1 MPYISKINP
10 KISVIISTYKEP
22 RWLNFCLESYK
33 NQTLKD
39 FEIIIA
45 DDGSDEETKTVVDQ
59 YRPLVT
65 EHVWHEDKGFRKTKI
80 LNKAIVVSKGDYL
93 LFTDGD
99 CIANSNLIETH
110 YLKRRANSY
119 LSGSYYKLDAQTSE
133 KIDRKL
139 IKDLFNRETLKQLGH
154 RPTYKSIKFLAP
166 LPVRTFL
173 DKITTTK
180 PTWNGHCSSGWK
192 KNIEAVNGF
201 NEQMVYGGED
211 RELGERLIHNGV
223 SPIQIRHQSCLIHLH
238 HKQGYIS
245 EEGKQFN
252 QKIRTN
258 VRERKLKWTE
268 FGIIK
273 SNKYD

>member
-1 MPYISKINP
+1 MNP
-10 KISVIISTYKEP
+10 KISLIISTYNEP
-22 RWLNFCLESYK
+22 KWLEFCLESYRY
-33 NQTLKD
+33 QTFKD

-45 DDGSDEETKTVVDQ
+45 DDGSGEETKSVIDR
-59 YRPLVT
+59 YRPMVKK
-65 EHVWHEDKGFRKTKI
+65 HVWHEDKGFRKTKI
-80 LNKAIVVSKGDYL
+80 LNKAISESSGDYL

-99 CIANSNLIETH
+99 CIANSNLIDTH
-110 YLKRRANSY
+110 FKQRSTNSY

-133 KIDRKL
+133 KIDKGL

-154 RPTYKSIKFLAP
+154 KLRYKSIKFLAP

-192 KNIEAVNGF
+192 KDIEAVNGF
-201 NEQMVYGGED
+201 DERMVYGGED
-211 RELGERLIHNGV
+211 RELGERLINYGV
-223 SPIQIRHQSCLIHLH
+223 RPIQIRHRSCLIHLY

-245 EEGKQFN
+245 EKGKYFN
-252 QKIRTN
+252 QKIRQE
-258 VRERKLKWTE
+258 VKEKKLKWTE

>member
-1 MPYISKINP
+1 MNP
-10 KISVIISTYKEP
+10 KISVIISTYNEP
-22 RWLNFCLESYK
+22 RWLDFCLESYK
-33 NQTLKD
+33 NQTVKD

-45 DDGSDEETKTVVDQ
+45 DDGSGEETKTVVDR

-80 LNKAIVVSKGDYL
+80 LNKAIIASKGDYL
-93 LFTDGD
+93 VFTDGD

-110 YLKRRANSY
+110 YHKRSANSY

-133 KIDRKL
+133 KIDKSL
-139 IKDLFNRETLKQLGH
+139 IKNLFNRETLKQLGH
-154 RPTYKSIKFLAP
+154 CPTYKSIKFLAP
-166 LPVRTFL
+166 LPVRTIL

-192 KNIEAVNGF
+192 KDIEAVNGF
-201 NEQMVYGGED
+201 DERMVYGGED
-211 RELGERLIHNGV
+211 RELGERLINNGV
-223 SPIQIRHQSCLIHLH
+223 CPIQIRHQSCLIHLY

-245 EEGKQFN
+245 EDGKQFN
-252 QKIRTN
+252 QKIRNN
-258 VRERKLKWTE
+258 VKKRKLKWTE

-273 SNKYD
+273 SGKHD